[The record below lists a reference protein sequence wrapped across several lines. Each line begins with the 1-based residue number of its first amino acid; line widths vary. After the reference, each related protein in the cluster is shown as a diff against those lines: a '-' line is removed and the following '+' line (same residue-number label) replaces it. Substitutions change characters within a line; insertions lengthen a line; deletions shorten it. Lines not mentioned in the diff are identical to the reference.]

1 MLTRQ
6 NGGIVEMEECEFCG
20 RKVRKVGTTS
30 MTGAYCRSCLELT
43 IGECEEA
50 ISDITGKPYQR
61 KELEDKEKKAEYE
74 ESLESLIKG
83 ISLQGEYNGDTDAT

>member
-1 MLTRQ
+1 
-6 NGGIVEMEECEFCG
+6 MEECEFCG

-30 MTGAYCRSCLELT
+30 MTGAYCSSCLELT

-50 ISDITGKPYQR
+50 ILDITGKTYQR
-61 KELEDKEKKAEYE
+61 KEPEDKETNKAEYK

-83 ISLQGEYNGDTDAT
+83 ISLRGEYNGDTDAT

>member
-20 RKVRKVGTTS
+20 RKVRKVVSTS

-43 IGECEEA
+43 ISECEEA

-61 KELEDKEKKAEYE
+61 KEPKGKKANKAEYE
-74 ESLESLIKG
+74 ESLESLIEG
-83 ISLQGEYNGDTDAT
+83 I

>member
-1 MLTRQ
+1 
-6 NGGIVEMEECEFCG
+6 MEECEFCG
-20 RKVRKVGTTS
+20 RKVRKVVATS

-61 KELEDKEKKAEYE
+61 KEPKGKRNKAEYE
-74 ESLESLIKG
+74 KSLESLIKG
-83 ISLQGEYNGDTDAT
+83 I